1 MKISLFIYLFLLLS
15 AGAANAQDTADG
27 IYHLSKIPPEGL
39 ELDKGWKFKAGDNPE
54 WAQQDYY
61 DKAWMSIDPTRELH
75 YLPGVR
81 EAGIGWFRLKM
92 QVDSSLLGET
102 LSMVISTMGAS
113 EIYLNGQL
121 LYQFGM
127 VSRDYG
133 EEETRFFTN
142 HLSSLKL
149 GRQTSQVIAVRY
161 SFNKRNLYLKFTF
174 ARPVFRVVFKES
186 NQAFDD
192 HFKEDGFESTLRS
205 IRVSFYLPLGF
216 LLVFL
221 FYSFRQQKEYLYSG
235 IFCFCFFGAIL
246 MHKFAES
253 ETITVSLINYLLL
266 ATQVLYIAG
275 SLSFIYGTYI
285 LYKQK
290 RSWVYFVL
298 VLYSLLII
306 PFYFVSYDWSGLFNL
321 CFLAVINFE
330 FFRLNLLAVRR
341 RRPGALILFIT
352 SSLLVLTLL
361 SLVWLDF
368 MEKDKLSALLQSISF
383 IIPGIG
389 LSLFFAGEFARTGSA
404 LQARVTEVEHLSQ
417 KMFEKEKEKQQILGV
432 QNETLE
438 KQVTART
445 AELSQSLKDLKET
458 QIQLIQREKMASLGE
473 LTAGIAHEIENPL
486 NFVNNFSEVN
496 IELAGELKTG
506 LNNSALPIE
515 ERNNLVEIIDGIT
528 KNQEKINHHGKRAD
542 AIVKGMLL
550 HSRSGTGQ
558 KEPANINAIADECLR
573 LCYNAIRAKDKSFQA
588 NIQIDFD
595 ESIGKFPII
604 LQDIV
609 RVFVNLFNNAFYTI
623 NEKRKLNG
631 ERYEPTVSVTTKKL
645 IDKIQIKVND
655 NGMGIPQKVLG
666 KIYQPFFTTKP
677 TGEGTGL
684 GLSLSYDII
693 TKEHGGTIKAETK
706 EGEWAT
712 FIIELP
718 LNEKEILK

>member
-1 MKISLFIYLFLLLS
+1 MKISLFIYLLLLLS
-15 AGAANAQDTADG
+15 AGPGTAQDTANG
-27 IYHLSKIPPEGL
+27 IYRLSKIPPEGL
-39 ELDKGWKFKAGDNPE
+39 KLCKGWKFKAGDNPE
-54 WAQQDYY
+54 WARQDYN
-61 DKAWMSIDPTRELH
+61 DKGWTYIDPTRELH
-75 YLPGVR
+75 RLSDVR
-81 EAGIGWFRLKM
+81 EAGIGWFRLQM
-92 QVDSSLLGET
+92 QVDSAFLGEM
-102 LSMVISTMGAS
+102 LSMVVSNMGAS

-121 LYQFGM
+121 LYQFGR
-127 VSRDYG
+127 VSRDYR

-142 HLSSLKL
+142 HLLTLKL
-149 GRQTSQVIAVRY
+149 GRQTAQVIAVRY
-161 SFNKRNLYLKFTF
+161 SFNRRNLYLKFTF
-174 ARPVFRVVFKES
+174 ARPVFRVVLKES

-192 HFKEDGFESTLRS
+192 HIKEDGFESTLRS

-221 FYSFRQQKEYLYSG
+221 FYSFRLQKEYLYSG
-235 IFCFCFFGAIL
+235 IFCFCFFGAIV
-246 MHKFAES
+246 MHKFAEL
-253 ETITVSLINYLLL
+253 ETITVSLTNYLLL
-266 ATQVLYIAG
+266 ATQFLYIVG
-275 SLSFIYGTYI
+275 SLSFIYGAYI

-290 RSWVYFVL
+290 RSWFYFVL

-341 RRPGALILFIT
+341 RRPGALVLFIT
-352 SSLLVLTLL
+352 SSLLVLTLM

-404 LQARVTEVEHLSQ
+404 LQSRVTEVEQLSQ
-417 KMFEKEKEKQQILGV
+417 KMIEKEKEKQQILGT

-438 KQVTART
+438 KQVRART

-515 ERNNLVEIIDGIT
+515 ERNNLVEIVDDIT

-542 AIVKGMLL
+542 AIVKGMLQ
-550 HSRSGTGQ
+550 HSRVSSGQ
-558 KEPANINAIADECLR
+558 KEPANINALADEYLR
-573 LCYNAIRAKDKSFQA
+573 LSYNAIRAKDKSFQA

-604 LQDIV
+604 QQDIV
-609 RVFVNLFNNAFYTI
+609 RAFVNLFNNAFYAV
-623 NEKRKLNG
+623 NEKRKLIG
-631 ERYEPTVSVTTKKL
+631 ESYEPTVCISTKKL
-645 IDKIQIKVND
+645 IDIIQIKVKD
-655 NGMGIPQKVLG
+655 NGMGIPQKVLD
-666 KIYQPFFTTKP
+666 KIFQPFFTTKP
-677 TGEGTGL
+677 TGQGTGL
-684 GLSLSYDII
+684 GLSLTYDIVK
-693 TKEHGGTIKAETK
+693 THGGEIKVDTT
-706 EGEWAT
+706 EGEFAE
-712 FIIELP
+712 FIIHLP
-718 LNEKEILK
+718 LIS

>member
-1 MKISLFIYLFLLLS
+1 MKISLFIYLLLLLS
-15 AGAANAQDTADG
+15 AGPGTAQDTANG
-27 IYHLSKIPPEGL
+27 IYRLSKIPPEGL
-39 ELDKGWKFKAGDNPE
+39 KLCKGWKFKAGDNPE
-54 WAQQDYY
+54 WARQDYN
-61 DKAWMSIDPTRELH
+61 DKGWTYIDPTRELH
-75 YLPGVR
+75 RLSDVR
-81 EAGIGWFRLKM
+81 EAGIGWFRLQM
-92 QVDSSLLGET
+92 QVDSAFLGEM
-102 LSMVISTMGAS
+102 LSMVVSNMGAS

-121 LYQFGM
+121 LYQFGR
-127 VSRDYG
+127 VSRDYR

-142 HLSSLKL
+142 HLLTLKL
-149 GRQTSQVIAVRY
+149 GRQTAQVIAVRY
-161 SFNKRNLYLKFTF
+161 SFNRRNLYLKFTF
-174 ARPVFRVVFKES
+174 ARPVFRVVLKES

-192 HFKEDGFESTLRS
+192 HIKEDGFESTLRS

-221 FYSFRQQKEYLYSG
+221 FYSFRLQKEYLYSG
-235 IFCFCFFGAIL
+235 IFCFCFFGAIV
-246 MHKFAES
+246 MHKFAEL
-253 ETITVSLINYLLL
+253 ETITVSLTNYLLL
-266 ATQVLYIAG
+266 ATQVLYIVG
-275 SLSFIYGTYI
+275 SLSFIYGAYI

-290 RSWVYFVL
+290 RGWFYFVL

-341 RRPGALILFIT
+341 RRPGALVLFIT
-352 SSLLVLTLL
+352 SSLLVLTLM

-404 LQARVTEVEHLSQ
+404 LQSRVTEVEQLSQ
-417 KMFEKEKEKQQILGV
+417 KMIEKEKEKQQILGT

-438 KQVTART
+438 KQVRART

-515 ERNNLVEIIDGIT
+515 ERNNLVEIVDDIT

-542 AIVKGMLL
+542 AIVKGMLQ
-550 HSRSGTGQ
+550 HSRVSSGQ
-558 KEPANINAIADECLR
+558 KEPANINALADEYLR
-573 LCYNAIRAKDKSFQA
+573 LSYNAIRAKDKSFQA

-604 LQDIV
+604 QQDIV
-609 RVFVNLFNNAFYTI
+609 RAFVNLFNNAFYAV
-623 NEKRKLNG
+623 NEKRKLIG
-631 ERYEPTVSVTTKKL
+631 ESYEPTVCISTKKL
-645 IDKIQIKVND
+645 IDIIQIKVKD
-655 NGMGIPQKVLG
+655 NGMGIPQKVLD
-666 KIYQPFFTTKP
+666 KIFQPFFTTKP
-677 TGEGTGL
+677 TGQGTGL
-684 GLSLSYDII
+684 GLSLTYDIVK
-693 TKEHGGTIKAETK
+693 THGGEIKVDTT
-706 EGEWAT
+706 EGEFAE
-712 FIIELP
+712 FIIHLP
-718 LNEKEILK
+718 LIS